1 MNKIIRETKQNLQ
14 QAMQQK
20 IHTLDARY
28 WQEADKKIFQPC
40 YIYQGIYK
48 QAKTIFMYVGRRDE
62 INTIP
67 IIEQAWR
74 DGKRVGVSLCTE
86 KEIME
91 VWEIKSRANL

>member
-1 MNKIIRETKQNLQ
+1 
-14 QAMQQK
+14 
-20 IHTLDARY
+20 
-28 WQEADKKIFQPC
+28 
-40 YIYQGIYK
+40 
-48 QAKTIFMYVGRRDE
+48 MYVGRRDE